1 MVATDKLVILDR
13 DGVINHDSQD
23 YIKTPEEWQPLPGSL
38 NAIAA
43 LNAAGF
49 RVVVVSNQS
58 GIGRGLFSE
67 TEFSQI
73 HRKMTSAVR
82 AAGGEIAG
90 FYYCPHRPD
99 DDCDC
104 RKPRPG
110 LLERVKADFNISLAG
125 VPLIGD
131 KITDVELARRVGARP
146 ILVLTGYWQDTVAA
160 LDDNGVESFADLAA
174 AARALIAELDE

>member
-1 MVATDKLVILDR
+1 MVATDKFVILDR

-38 NAIAA
+38 DAIAA
-43 LNAAGF
+43 LTSAGF

-67 TEFSQI
+67 TDFSQI
-73 HRKMTSAVR
+73 TRKMMSAVQ

-99 DDCDC
+99 EGCDC

-110 LLERVKADFNISLAG
+110 LLGRVKADFGISLAG
-125 VPLIGD
+125 IPLIGD
-131 KITDVELARRVGARP
+131 KVTDVELARRVGARP
-146 ILVLTGYWQDTVAA
+146 ILVLTGYGQDAAAA
-160 LDDNGVESFADLAA
+160 LDDTGVESFADLAGA
-174 AARALIAELDE
+174 AQALIAELDE

>member
-146 ILVLTGYWQDTVAA
+146 ILVLTGYGQDTVAT

>member
-43 LNAAGF
+43 LNSAGF

-67 TEFSQI
+67 ADWS
-73 HRKMTSAVR
+73 MT
-82 AAGGEIAG
+82 
-90 FYYCPHRPD
+90 
-99 DDCDC
+99 
-104 RKPRPG
+104 
-110 LLERVKADFNISLAG
+110 
-125 VPLIGD
+125 
-131 KITDVELARRVGARP
+131 
-146 ILVLTGYWQDTVAA
+146 Q
-160 LDDNGVESFADLAA
+160 
-174 AARALIAELDE
+174 